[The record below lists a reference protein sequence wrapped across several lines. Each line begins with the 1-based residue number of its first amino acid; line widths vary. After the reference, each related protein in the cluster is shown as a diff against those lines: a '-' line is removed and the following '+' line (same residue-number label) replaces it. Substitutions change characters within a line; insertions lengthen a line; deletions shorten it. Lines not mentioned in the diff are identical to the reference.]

1 MISQN
6 WFSNKNFI
14 MFNEYYEIQ
23 MFFDTNSNNIYI
35 VAENNND
42 NTINI
47 TELNPS
53 STNYDEYYE
62 MYENYLESRNSL
74 DFSF

>member
-6 WFSNKNFI
+6 WFSNNNFI
-14 MFNEYYEIQ
+14 MFNEYYETQI
-23 MFFDTNSNNIYI
+23 FFDTNSDNIYI
-35 VAENNND
+35 VAENNDD

-53 STNYDEYYE
+53 STNYDKYYE
-62 MYENYLESRNSL
+62 IYENYLESRNCPEL
-74 DFSF
+74 

>member
-23 MFFDTNSNNIYI
+23 MFFDINSNNIYI
-35 VAENNND
+35 VTENNND

-53 STNYDEYYE
+53 STIYDDYY
-62 MYENYLESRNSL
+62 
-74 DFSF
+74 